1 MMYDEDMVVR
11 LREWCENPQDVSLGE
26 LAENSCKIADEI
38 ERMGREMDLM
48 DYSLTEGSLIV
59 DSQKETLDKLEKEL
73 DNLTRYRNLVWYI
86 ANDYN
91 ELSHEKVMWQ
101 RDEWKKICIALRKD
115 IEND

>member
-11 LREWCENPQDVSLGE
+11 LREWCENPQDVSFGE

-59 DSQKETLDKLEKEL
+59 ESQKETLDKLRASYDKLEKEVERFRVA
-73 DNLTRYRNLVWYI
+73 LTNIKNVKL
-86 ANDYN
+86 YN
-91 ELSHEKVMWQ
+91 YVFDGYEKEIQ
-101 RDEWKKICIALRKD
+101 RLATEALEGK
-115 IEND
+115 